1 MSGEFWDLHPLKL
14 THTINEP
21 GGKWGG
27 LFRYIFRRT
36 NSISAENWDGGTLA
50 QWNHLV
56 LESYTPGFIQNCVH
70 IS

>member
-1 MSGEFWDLHPLKL
+1 MSGEFWDLQFLEL
-14 THTINEP
+14 THTINES

-36 NSISAENWDGGTLA
+36 SSISAENWDRGTLA
-50 QWNHLV
+50 QWKPLV
-56 LESYTPGFIQNCVH
+56 LESYKPGFIYNCVH